1 MLPDAVAWFEQMQSD
16 RGVIAHGLVRA
27 GDRRSLLDATAG
39 MRAVSVLA
47 IDLTDVGSIDRGG
60 VEALLA
66 VLASLD
72 SADAL
77 IELRIFKDSATATAI
92 ARASLDRRKGFRIVY
107 S

>member
-1 MLPDAVAWFEQMQSD
+1 MLPGAMAWFEQMPSD
-16 RGVIAHGLVRA
+16 QGVIAHGLVRA

-39 MRAVSVLA
+39 MRDESVLA

-60 VEALLA
+60 IEALLA
-66 VLASLD
+66 VLASVD
-72 SADAL
+72 SEGAL

-92 ARASLDRRKGFRIVY
+92 TRASLDRRKGFRIVY

>member
-1 MLPDAVAWFEQMQSD
+1 MAWFEQMRSD
-16 RGVIAHGLVRA
+16 AGVIAHGLVRA

-39 MRAVSVLA
+39 MRDVSVLA

-66 VLASLD
+66 VLGSLV

-77 IELRIFKDSATATAI
+77 IELRISKDSATATAI
-92 ARASLDRRKGFRIVY
+92 TRARLDRRKGFRIVY
-107 S
+107 F